1 MNLEKMPDGQFRI
14 FDGGD
19 SLTLSKERYEDIFF
33 SIPLASGTLFRLMN
47 DTILETPEARGAL
60 KRMIDR
66 AGGLDAALGKFQE
79 SVKSVQP

>member
-1 MNLEKMPDGQFRI
+1 MNLEKTPDGQFRI
-14 FDGGD
+14 FDGSD

-33 SIPLASGTLFRLMN
+33 SIPLANGTLFRLMN

-66 AGGLDAALGKFQE
+66 AGGIDAALEKLQ
-79 SVKSVQP
+79 KDVQGLQP